1 MDIPVNNGSVIPLQT
16 GTKLSL
22 TAAEVHISPPLREEG
37 MGLVR
42 VANVEGSLEGNMTL
56 VRWLAMTSRLARE
69 GRRLG
74 SLHLRDCLAQKYRGR
89 GLAVSRRPGCH

>member
-1 MDIPVNNGSVIPLQT
+1 
-16 GTKLSL
+16 
-22 TAAEVHISPPLREEG
+22 

-74 SLHLRDCLAQKYRGR
+74 SLHLRDCLAQEYRGR
-89 GLAVSRRPGCH
+89 GLAVSRRPGCHQCRRWRVSKARRTQQQQVGVDRARLGKGPV